1 MKNEGLFA
9 ADAKVLPS
17 LHFLLPPL
25 VLIDA
30 SHLNDVLPAEVYLGL
45 SYPTIF
51 TCSPNESRY
60 SRYLKDPLA
69 RVFAFDPIYRHE
81 FNRFLDRRKGERS
94 PSPLALLHPPF
105 GHAATTRNP
114 DPRIPDYI
122 QKLIAKASSTST
134 IAHNDPPP
142 TANLAASQGFSQSSS
157 PLTSVTALADPHNS
171 MLLADASAGQRK
183 WGAESVCSI
192 RLELLPTRLPLLPR
206 VEAYWTARAQSSD
219 LHSPV
224 EVFQSIGPTFRDVFD
239 VSKTTGKLEADIF
252 GSQILAGPI
261 SELAQV

>member
-81 FNRFLDRRKGERS
+81 FNRFLTSCPASANRFLPRT
-94 PSPLALLHPPF
+94 F
-105 GHAATTRNP
+105 AASP
-114 DPRIPDYI
+114 DPSVPP
-122 QKLIAKASSTST
+122 ST
-134 IAHNDPPP
+134 
-142 TANLAASQGFSQSSS
+142 AAS
-157 PLTSVTALADPHNS
+157 PPVTAHNS